1 MHGRLNR
8 AVLTALASAIL
19 VIANAAFAQGVTRN
33 GPSDYPAKPVR
44 MIVPLAPGGG
54 SDIVGRIV
62 ALGLSDYW
70 GQPVVVDNRPG
81 AGSTVGTSIAARAPA
96 DGYTLLVS
104 SSSMAISPA
113 LYKNLNFDI
122 RRDFDEVTLIAS
134 QPSILAVHPSV
145 PASSVK
151 ELIALARSQ
160 PGRLSFASAGAG
172 SATHL
177 GTELLQ
183 HAAGISMLH
192 VPYKSAGLATSA
204 LLSGEVQVL
213 LTNMASTLPYVKSG
227 KIKALGVSSRQAFA
241 AGARTADDC
250 RSRHCGFR
258 IRDLVR
264 NAGPGRHAQAD
275 YCPYPDRYCE
285 DHQQCTSAGTVCQ
298 AGPDGIWNLSRGLPN
313 LPGYGNREVGQAGA
327 RSGGAHPIACPRRG
341 HGSNRS
347 GAAFTR
353 AAAAALRRC
362 VRRAAT
368 RPPPGPS
375 SARAACAHRNARR
388 LQCNYPP
395 SRRS

>member
-1 MHGRLNR
+1 MHHTVSR
-8 AVLTALASAIL
+8 AVLAALALVTLMTANTISAL
-19 VIANAAFAQGVTRN
+19 GRAHTST
-33 GPSDYPAKPVR
+33 PDYPTKPVR

-62 ALGLSDYW
+62 ALALTDYW

-122 RRDFDEVTLIAS
+122 KRDFDEVTMIAT

-145 PASSVK
+145 PVSSVK

-160 PGRLSFASAGAG
+160 PGKLSFASAGAG

-192 VPYKSAGLATSA
+192 VPYKSAGQATSA

-227 KIKALGVSSRQAFA
+227 KIRALGVSSLKRSPLAPA
-241 AGARTADDC
+241 LPTIAEAGIPGFEYATWYGMLVPQGTPKPVIARIQTDTAKIISNAQVQERFDKLGLTVYGTTPADF
-250 RSRHCGFR
+250 G
-258 IRDLVR
+258 IYLNAEIAKWGKLVR
-264 NAGPGRHAQAD
+264 MAG
-275 YCPYPDRYCE
+275 
-285 DHQQCTSAGTVCQ
+285 V
-298 AGPDGIWNLSRGLPN
+298 
-313 LPGYGNREVGQAGA
+313 
-327 RSGGAHPIACPRRG
+327 
-341 HGSNRS
+341 
-347 GAAFTR
+347 R
-353 AAAAALRRC
+353 AE
-362 VRRAAT
+362 
-368 RPPPGPS
+368 
-375 SARAACAHRNARR
+375 
-388 LQCNYPP
+388 
-395 SRRS
+395 

>member
-1 MHGRLNR
+1 MHGKLNR
-8 AVLTALASAIL
+8 AVLTALALATL
-19 VIANAAFAQGVTRN
+19 VIANAALAQGGARN
-33 GPSDYPAKPVR
+33 NPSDYPAKPVR

-145 PASSVK
+145 PAGSVK

-227 KIKALGVSSRQAFA
+227 KIKALGVSSVKRSPLAPALPTIAEAGIPGFEYATWYGMLVPDGTPKPIIARIQNDTAKIISNAQVQERFA
-241 AGARTADDC
+241 KLGLTAYGTSPADFQTYLGTEIAKWD
-250 RSRHCGFR
+250 R
-258 IRDLVR
+258 LVR
-264 NAGPGRHAQAD
+264 VAG
-275 YCPYPDRYCE
+275 
-285 DHQQCTSAGTVCQ
+285 
-298 AGPDGIWNLSRGLPN
+298 
-313 LPGYGNREVGQAGA
+313 
-327 RSGGAHPIACPRRG
+327 
-341 HGSNRS
+341 
-347 GAAFTR
+347 
-353 AAAAALRRC
+353 
-362 VRRAAT
+362 VRT
-368 RPPPGPS
+368 
-375 SARAACAHRNARR
+375 
-388 LQCNYPP
+388 Q
-395 SRRS
+395 